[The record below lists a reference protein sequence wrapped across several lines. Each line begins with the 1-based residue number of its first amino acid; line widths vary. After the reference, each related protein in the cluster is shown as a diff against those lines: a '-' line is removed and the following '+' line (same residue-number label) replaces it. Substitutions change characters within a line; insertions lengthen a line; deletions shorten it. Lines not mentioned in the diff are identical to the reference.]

1 MKKNKMMRIAAVLL
15 IVTLLSTCAISGTFA
30 KYITVGEGEGSA
42 RVAKWGIE
50 ISMTDNLFSNQYE
63 TDDAEYAGR
72 NNGDGKTY
80 SVVSADGADVVAPGT
95 KNDEAIVATIKGT
108 PEVATRLY
116 LDLDVAKD
124 IKLEAGDYLDYTT
137 GLDATDTFTLAEDY
151 YPVKFDI
158 NFKGTIAN
166 HRNMNF
172 NISDI
177 LGFAGYTGQ
186 FEDGASLTELKKFIA
201 DNEGNYIPVE
211 GNTNRFGVG
220 FKDGRMYVDVPAGK
234 TIDGTF
240 TLSWNWAFEQEPMN
254 DPMDNSSIYDK
265 ADTYLGMEDPAQE
278 VDFSFAAAAVQID

>member
-30 KYITVGEGEGSA
+30 KYITTGEGEGSA

-63 TDDAEYAGR
+63 TDDADYAGR

-95 KNDEAIVATIKGT
+95 KKDDAIVATIKGT

-116 LDLDVAKD
+116 LDLDVTKD

-137 GLDATDTFTLAEDY
+137 GLDTADTFTLAENY

-172 NISDI
+172 KISDI

-186 FEDGASLTELKKFIA
+186 FENGASLTELKQFIA

-240 TLSWNWAFEQEPMN
+240 TLSWNWAFEQQAMT

-265 ADTYLGMEDPAQE
+265 ADTYLGMEDPAQT

>member
-50 ISMTDNLFSNQYE
+50 ISMEDNLFSNQYE
-63 TDDAEYAGR
+63 TDDADYEGA
-72 NNGDGKTY
+72 Y

-95 KNDEAIVATIKGT
+95 KKDDAIVATIKGT

-124 IKLEAGDYLDYTT
+124 IVLEAGDYLDYTT
-137 GLDATDTFTLAEDY
+137 GLDDTDTFTLAEDY

-158 NFKGTIAN
+158 AFQGTIAN

-172 NISDI
+172 KVSDI

-186 FEDGASLTELKKFIA
+186 FEDGASLTELKEFIA
-201 DNEGNYIPVE
+201 DNEGNYIPVS
-211 GNTNRFGVG
+211 GNTNTFGVG
-220 FKDGRMYVDVPAGK
+220 FKDGRMFVDVPAGK

-240 TLSWNWAFEQEPMN
+240 TLSWNWAFEQEAMN

>member
-30 KYITVGEGEGSA
+30 KYITTGEGEGSA

-50 ISMTDNLFSNQYE
+50 ITMEDNLFKAKYE
-63 TDDAEYAGR
+63 TDDADY
-72 NNGDGKTY
+72 DGEY

-95 KNDEAIVATIKGT
+95 KNDDAIKATIKGT
-108 PEVATRLY
+108 PEVATRLF
-116 LDLDVAKD
+116 LDLDVDKD
-124 IKLEAGDYLDYTT
+124 VMLAAGDYLDYTT
-137 GLDATDTFTLAEDY
+137 GLDDADTFNLPADY

-172 NISDI
+172 KISDI

-186 FEDGASLTELKKFIA
+186 FTNGASLTELKQFIE
-201 DNEGNYIPVE
+201 DNDGNYIPVS
-211 GNTNRFGVG
+211 GQTNTFGVG
-220 FKDGRMYVDVPAGK
+220 IKDGRIYVDVPAGK

-240 TLSWNWAFEQEPMN
+240 TLTWNWAFEQVAMS

-265 ADTYLGMEDPAQE
+265 ADTFLGMEDPAQE
-278 VDFSFAAAAVQID
+278 LDFSFKAAAVQID